1 MIDYSKIAIAVE
13 HYKVRGYKY
22 IEVPW
27 LVSKES
33 MLITAPPEVRFFSTF
48 AGELVAS
55 GEQSF
60 LQIRDQLLQAD
71 GFPALYQCVTPCF
84 RDEANHD
91 ELHLQYFMK
100 NELIGINWKTF
111 NHKDKTEVPWALL
124 NYLIRNA
131 LDFFK
136 QYANHEDVKVVDAPM
151 PNSVVNHDITI
162 KGIEVGSYGYRY
174 IDGFAWCYGTGC
186 AEPRLSQVLA
196 MK

>member
-1 MIDYSKIAIAVE
+1 MIDYEKIAAAVY
-13 HYKVRGYKY
+13 HYETLDYKY

-27 LVSKES
+27 FVSKES
-33 MLITAPPEVRFFSTF
+33 MNITAPPGVRLFSTF

-60 LQIRDQLLQAD
+60 LHIRNQLMKAD

-84 RDEANHD
+84 RDEANPD
-91 ELHLQYFMK
+91 ELHLQYFVK
-100 NELIGINWKTF
+100 NELIGIPHPIHNKS
-111 NHKDKTEVPWALL
+111 EVPWALV

-136 QYANHEDVKVVDAPM
+136 RYSDECKVIDAPQS
-151 PNSVVNHDITI
+151 NSIINHDITI

-174 IDGFAWCYGTGC
+174 IDDFAWVYGTGC